1 MSEPSGVTPVV
12 RRSRPRPSK
21 LYPVL
26 WRFATERQRVY
37 LRRLAGESP
46 PWTDDPVLSAYRFT
60 NAFRAA
66 DRVSQYL
73 IRLAY
78 ADPLASDQTLLLRT
92 LLFKIF
98 NRIDTWE
105 HIVRHLGPPVAF
117 HFDYAACDELLG
129 ERLRAGAPIY
139 SAAYIMPSGGRRG
152 VPKHSMHLRLLRD
165 MVTYGLAPR
174 LMETKSLE
182 RAYTLL
188 VGWRTLGPF
197 LAFQYAIDLN
207 YTPLLAHEEVLRRD
221 RGLHPRRTHPLAHRA
236 AGGGV
241 RALRAALRRS
251 LGPPAAADRRA
262 EPAVRGLEVHSGHA
276 PRDLINHT
284 NPVRSDRITLE
295 FGQGQNFCW
304 PSDARPSADPCT
316 RATPRLQFLSAA

>member
-1 MSEPSGVTPVV
+1 MSEQSGVTPVA
-12 RRSRPRPSK
+12 RRSQPRPSK

-26 WRFATERQRVY
+26 WRFAVERQRIY
-37 LRRLAGESP
+37 LRRLAGESA

-73 IRLAY
+73 IRLVY

-105 HIVRHLGPPVAF
+105 HIVRNLGSPVAF

-152 VPKHSMHLRLLRD
+152 VSKHSMHLRLLRD
-165 MVTYGLAPR
+165 MITYGLAPR

-182 RAYTLL
+182 DAYTLL

-207 YTPLLAHEEVLRRD
+207 YTPLLTGCTSDLLESLRLAWRLFVPGSLEAAAELPAVQRD
-221 RGLHPRRTHPLAHRA
+221 
-236 AGGGV
+236 GGV
-241 RALRAALRRS
+241 GLCDGPARA
-251 LGPPAAADRRA
+251 GPNNAD
-262 EPAVRGLEVHSGHA
+262 VH
-276 PRDLINHT
+276 
-284 NPVRSDRITLE
+284 
-295 FGQGQNFCW
+295 
-304 PSDARPSADPCT
+304 PC
-316 RATPRLQFLSAA
+316 